1 MTIYDYATPFIKAYV
16 PTEAYYEKC
25 FNQNKEVYD
34 YYFAGHCRDKEL
46 KMKKALVEHPNK
58 LEQMQWVAA
67 NIKPLVKE
75 ITSKYEQVFPV
86 KFTQDVYIFV
96 GLGGSN
102 AYTYRSMDPQIAF
115 CVERLDADE
124 GALQVIIAHEY
135 GHALHHKFTTYSG
148 IEASAIDWYSPYT
161 WLLQEGMAT
170 YLSMQVVD
178 VPRDIYFAYT
188 RDVEW
193 LTFCE
198 ENQSQIIA
206 AFLHDLAKSS
216 TTELF
221 KEWFSINGG
230 MTFGY
235 TRLAYYIGTALV
247 ESFVEEFG
255 IEQTMTLWGRQDFKE
270 LIEQRLEVLLNS

>member
-1 MTIYDYATPFIKAYV
+1 MTIYDYATPFLNRYE
-16 PTEAYYEKC
+16 PTESYYEQC

-34 YYFAGHCRDKEL
+34 YYYAGHCRDKEL
-46 KMKKALVEHPNK
+46 KMKKALVEHPKK

-67 NIKPLVKE
+67 NIPPLVKE
-75 ITSKYEQVFPV
+75 VTTKYERVFPV
-86 KFTQDVYIFV
+86 KFTQDVFIFV

-115 CVERLDADE
+115 CVEKLEAEE

-135 GHALHHKFTTYSG
+135 GHALHHKLTTYSG

-178 VPRDIYFAYT
+178 VPRDVYFAYT
-188 RDVEW
+188 RDEEW
-193 LTFCE
+193 LTFCG

-206 AFLHDLAKSS
+206 AFLQDLTENS

-230 MTFGY
+230 TTFGP
-235 TRLAYYIGTALV
+235 TRLAYYIGFKIV
-247 ESFVEEFG
+247 ESFVNEIG
-255 IEQTMTLWGRQDFKE
+255 IEETMILWGRQDFKE
-270 LIEQRLEVLLNS
+270 LMHKRLEVLL